1 MGDPN
6 MAGGMPLVDDA
17 GLVGGVDGVE
27 NEVCAEYTGWENGAI
42 GAVDGS
48 LSATA
53 SAVDPGLAIFADKG
67 KLAVALDPEL
77 RASERVGKRGP
88 IRRWTGMTRR

>member
-27 NEVCAEYTGWENGAI
+27 NEVCAEYTG
-42 GAVDGS
+42 
-48 LSATA
+48 
-53 SAVDPGLAIFADKG
+53 
-67 KLAVALDPEL
+67 
-77 RASERVGKRGP
+77 
-88 IRRWTGMTRR
+88 